1 MGQDNQTINCDQHP
15 DFLWTW
21 KSNKRGSRVSVWLPY
36 FSQAKKIPRSKKW
49 SIAYNGGSIE
59 FDLKETDLIMFY
71 GATGELPLEFL
82 DDASKNGVMIL
93 IHRRNVPRP
102 YVFYPSVIGDE
113 EDILTRQIQFRT
125 NERKRLYIAK
135 TLIKKRLENMGSTI
149 PISAPLL
156 RQLSAAKTIDEVRA
170 IEANTTARYWNKWY
184 DNLDIEASRRKD
196 HPINS
201 ALDAGSKFLYGVILR
216 WLVFHRFSPNH
227 GFMHQPTSYPSLVYD
242 LMEPFRYVIEN
253 VCSAAWKRGERE
265 EKKLVAL
272 SLSLLKEELDE
283 PCYVSATRQYVRK
296 KNLLHGAVLAL
307 RSYLIGDMRKLVFPS
322 EGVPNGGR
330 PIKASYKLPG
340 SMYDVGRK
348 PPEIKQKDGIC
359 FDEVVQGGVRN
370 E

>member
-1 MGQDNQTINCDQHP
+1 MRLFVKIAPRILGI
-15 DFLWTW
+15 
-21 KSNKRGSRVSVWLPY
+21 
-36 FSQAKKIPRSKKW
+36 QA
-49 SIAYNGGSIE
+49 
-59 FDLKETDLIMFY
+59 
-71 GATGELPLEFL
+71 
-82 DDASKNGVMIL
+82 
-93 IHRRNVPRP
+93 
-102 YVFYPSVIGDE
+102 
-113 EDILTRQIQFRT
+113 
-125 NERKRLYIAK
+125 
-135 TLIKKRLENMGSTI
+135 
-149 PISAPLL
+149 
-156 RQLSAAKTIDEVRA
+156 AAKTIDEVRA

-359 FDEVVQGGVRN
+359 FDEVVQGGG
-370 E
+370 EE